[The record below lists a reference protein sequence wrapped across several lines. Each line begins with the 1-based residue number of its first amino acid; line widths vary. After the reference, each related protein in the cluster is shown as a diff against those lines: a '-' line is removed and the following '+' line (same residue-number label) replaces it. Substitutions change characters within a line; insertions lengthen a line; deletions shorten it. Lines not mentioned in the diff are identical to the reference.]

1 MKRSKKIFLVLS
13 AIFLIMMMI
22 IGYDLSQRTTFP
34 GEREGSEESME
45 EISKSDSLEQFPEIN

>member
-1 MKRSKKIFLVLS
+1 
-13 AIFLIMMMI
+13 MMI